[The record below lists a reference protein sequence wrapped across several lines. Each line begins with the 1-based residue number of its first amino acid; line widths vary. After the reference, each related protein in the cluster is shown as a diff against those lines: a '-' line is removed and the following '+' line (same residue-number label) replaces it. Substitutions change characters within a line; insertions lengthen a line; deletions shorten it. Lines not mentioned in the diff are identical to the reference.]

1 MGGSLRLSC
10 LFPASGTMEVSE
22 AFQMERARYRS
33 INTPQERPATSDS
46 PKPVQPAI
54 PRGNRAEEE
63 GAEMSQAEQA
73 INDSRVKTRRASG
86 RSVRCR
92 DDVKPGDGNDGLERG
107 VEDNRPEK
115 DV

>member
-1 MGGSLRLSC
+1 
-10 LFPASGTMEVSE
+10 
-22 AFQMERARYRS
+22 
-33 INTPQERPATSDS
+33 
-46 PKPVQPAI
+46 
-54 PRGNRAEEE
+54 
-63 GAEMSQAEQA
+63 MSQAEQA